1 MELSSSKTP
10 TGISMDDESFVE
22 ERKISPVLGE
32 IMRTD
37 RVRDRNGTER
47 PLIGPMSPEEG
58 ELIMRVFETVRPD
71 TSVETGF
78 AYGISTLFACSALEN
93 NGKPARHIVMDP
105 LQTEVFDRIG
115 LLNITRASYD
125 HFIELH
131 EIGSELVLP
140 ELYAAGTRIQAGIID
155 GYHTFDHTL
164 IDFFYM
170 NKMLDVGGV
179 IIIDDVNM
187 PAVAR
192 CVAHIMTYPAYRVF
206 GSTVMGSAP
215 NPFVWLRRAFKG
227 TGFSGRH
234 SRDNPSCVALQKIA
248 PDTRAWEWHADF

>member
-1 MELSSSKTP
+1 M
-10 TGISMDDESFVE
+10 DESLLSG
-22 ERKISPVLGE
+22 RHKISPVLAE
-32 IMRTD
+32 IIRTD
-37 RVRDRNGTER
+37 RVRDRAGIEL

-58 ELIMRVFETVRPD
+58 GLIMRVFEAVKPD

-78 AYGISTLFACSALEN
+78 AYGVSTLFACSALEN
-93 NGKPARHIVMDP
+93 NGKPARHIVIDP
-105 LQTEVFDRIG
+105 LQTEMFDRLG
-115 LLNITRASYD
+115 LMNITRAGYGR
-125 HFIELH
+125 FVELH
-131 EIGSELVLP
+131 ETGSELALP
-140 ELYAAGTRIQAGIID
+140 ELHRADTRIQVGIID

-192 CVAHIMTYPAYRVF
+192 AVAHIMTYPAYRVF
-206 GSTVMGSAP
+206 MGTQMPRAP
-215 NPFVWLRRAFKG
+215 NPFVALRRMFNR

-234 SRDNPSCVALQKIA
+234 SRDNPSCVALRKIA
-248 PDTRAWEWHADF
+248 HDTRPWDWHADF